1 MPGKKPKSISTGK
14 REKVAVWLDHH
25 LMAALR
31 EYQVKVGVPVSE
43 SIRRAIAE
51 YIRKLI

>member
-1 MPGKKPKSISTGK
+1 MPGKKAKSINTGQ
-14 REKVAVWLDHH
+14 REKIAVWVDHH
-25 LMAALR
+25 LMTALR
-31 EYQVKVGVPVSE
+31 DYQQKVGVPVSE